1 MIRGHRL
8 PQSIAR
14 FFSNFPTIVHT
25 RKKYTRI
32 LSMKHYFL
40 VALAAC
46 STAYS
51 MVLKKPLL
59 HTHHGVKSGIVVYR
73 PEYEKKI
80 LAIAL
85 KDITRLASTFT
96 HTKKEYQ
103 NLLHENV
110 VPTLHSKGITTLVF
124 LKDGEPIGFITYAF
138 SNPWYSRLMAK
149 ISPNAEIYH
158 LAIQQSERKS
168 GFGSALVR
176 AALAD
181 CHDKSVNRVSLWVT
195 ASGLGLGDFY
205 AHFGFR
211 LVRQTKLF
219 EQQYALRLQPHPI
232 KRMVKDIFK

>member
-1 MIRGHRL
+1 
-8 PQSIAR
+8 
-14 FFSNFPTIVHT
+14 
-25 RKKYTRI
+25 
-32 LSMKHYFL
+32 MKHYFL
-40 VALAAC
+40 VALAAAC

-51 MVLKKPLL
+51 MVLKKPLIPTN
-59 HTHHGVKSGIVVYR
+59 HSVKSGIVVYR
-73 PEYEKKI
+73 PEFEKKI

-85 KDITRLASTFT
+85 KDITRLVSTFT
-96 HTKKEYQ
+96 FTEKEYQ
-103 NLLHENV
+103 KLLHENV
-110 VPTLHSKGITTLVF
+110 VPALYTTGMNTLVF

-181 CHDKSVNRVSLWVT
+181 CQDKFVNRVSLWVT